1 MTLLFDG
8 ELLADYH
15 QVYLCDAAL
24 APLPDNYTDEAIA
37 RRVMAGPQG
46 IIIHTER
53 NMTVPLRVELF
64 AQRPRLDLARF
75 DHVAEC
81 GFAAPSGTLVIAGLT
96 DYVAAAARVRVPA
109 GPLRALVAFENLGT
123 SSEDGLEGDDR
134 YSVHLWSGS
143 GPRDVAVLRRW
154 SPP

>member
-15 QVYLCDAAL
+15 QVYLRDAAL
-24 APLPDNYTDEAIA
+24 APLPDDYTDEAIA
-37 RRVMAGPQG
+37 RRVMAGPHG
-46 IIIHTER
+46 IIVHTER
-53 NMTVPLRVELF
+53 DMTVPLRVELF
-64 AQRPRLDLARF
+64 AQRPLLDLARF

-96 DYVAAAARVRVPA
+96 DPVAAAARVKVPT
-109 GPLRALVAFENLGT
+109 GPLRALVTFENLGT
-123 SSEDGLEGDDR
+123 SGEDGLGGDDR
-134 YSVHLWSGS
+134 YGVRLWPGRGS
-143 GPRDVAVLRRW
+143 RDVAVLRRW